1 MTRRNNGNRIAPVGG
16 ADRSDR
22 RRMAD
27 LQRYLAVGACLAKR
41 NGQEGGPDFF
51 LEFAADKCQ
60 LEIEAT
66 PSAGEVLFELA
77 RGLREDQVVRGFAH
91 RSQPHPVRFVVFPE
105 DGRESAA
112 VRDQLQLT
120 DRRGQGDVRARH
132 DGDSRAGH

>member
-1 MTRRNNGNRIAPVGG
+1 MTWRNNRYRVAPIGG

-22 RRMAD
+22 CRMANLRGD
-27 LQRYLAVGACLAKR
+27 LTVGARLAER

-51 LEFAADKCQ
+51 LEFAADKFQ
-60 LEIEAT
+60 FQVEAI
-66 PSAGEVLFELA
+66 PRAGEILIELP
-77 RGLREDQVVRGFAH
+77 RGLHEDRIVRGFAH

>member
-51 LEFAADKCQ
+51 LEFAADKLQ
-60 LEIEAT
+60 FQVEAI
-66 PSAGEVLFELA
+66 PRAGEILIELP
-77 RGLREDQVVRGFAH
+77 RGLHEDRIVRGFAH
-91 RSQPHPVRFVVFPE
+91 RSQPHPIRFVVFPE

-132 DGDSRAGH
+132 DGDSRAGY